1 MAKESGSDEPAEEL
15 REEIA
20 RSRERLTRDLR
31 GLRYELD
38 FPRKIRRS
46 FQTQTVL
53 WLGAAA
59 AAGLLFTVLPRR
71 KKKVYV
77 DLKSGRKSTGRLLE
91 AGFVLGVLKIAANVL
106 KPVLVSFL
114 KKKVSAF
121 ASGSRRSGKV
131 AWF

>member
-1 MAKESGSDEPAEEL
+1 MANEPEHDDPAEEL

-20 RSRERLTRDLR
+20 RSRELVARNLS

-53 WLGAAA
+53 WLAVAA
-59 AAGLLFTVLPRR
+59 AAGLLFTVLPGR

-77 DLKSGRKSTGRLLE
+77 DLKNARKSTGRLLE
-91 AGFVLGVLKIAANVL
+91 AGFLLGVLKIAANVL
-106 KPVLVSFL
+106 NPVIVSFL

-121 ASGSRRSGKV
+121 ASGSRRSGK
-131 AWF
+131 

>member
-1 MAKESGSDEPAEEL
+1 MAKEPEHDDPAEEL

-20 RSRERLTRDLR
+20 RSRELVAQNLS

-53 WLGAAA
+53 WLAAAA
-59 AAGLLFTVLPRR
+59 AAGLVFTVLPRR

-91 AGFVLGVLKIAANVL
+91 AGFLLGVLKIAANVFR
-106 KPVLVSFL
+106 PVIVSFL

-121 ASGSRRSGKV
+121 AIGSDRSGK
-131 AWF
+131 

>member
-1 MAKESGSDEPAEEL
+1 MANEPEHDDPAEEL

-20 RSRERLTRDLR
+20 RSRELVARNLS

-46 FQTQTVL
+46 FRTQTVL
-53 WLGAAA
+53 WLAVAA
-59 AAGLLFTVLPRR
+59 AAGLLFTVLPGR

-77 DLKSGRKSTGRLLE
+77 DLKSARKSTGRLLE
-91 AGFVLGVLKIAANVL
+91 AGFLLGVLKVAANVL
-106 KPVLVSFL
+106 KPVIVSFL

-121 ASGSRRSGKV
+121 ASGSRRSGK
-131 AWF
+131 

>member
-1 MAKESGSDEPAEEL
+1 L

-53 WLGAAA
+53 WLAAAA
-59 AAGLLFTVLPRR
+59 AAGLLFTVLPGR

-77 DLKSGRKSTGRLLE
+77 DLKSAKKSTGRLLE
-91 AGFVLGVLKIAANVL
+91 AGFLLGVLKIAANVL
-106 KPVLVSFL
+106 KPVIVSFL

-121 ASGSRRSGKV
+121 AIGSRRSGK
-131 AWF
+131 

>member
-1 MAKESGSDEPAEEL
+1 MANEPEHYDPAEEL

-20 RSRERLTRDLR
+20 RSRERLTGDLR

-53 WLGAAA
+53 WLAAA
-59 AAGLLFTVLPRR
+59 TAAGLLFTVLPKR

-91 AGFVLGVLKIAANVL
+91 AGFVLGVLKIAANVF
-106 KPVLVSFL
+106 KPVIVSFL

-121 ASGSRRSGKV
+121 ASGSHRSGK
-131 AWF
+131 

>member
-1 MAKESGSDEPAEEL
+1 MAKEFGNDDPAEEL

-53 WLGAAA
+53 WLAAAA
-59 AAGLLFTVLPRR
+59 AAGLVFTVLPRR
-71 KKKVYV
+71 KKKVCI

-91 AGFVLGVLKIAANVL
+91 AGFLLGALKIAANVL
-106 KPVLVSFL
+106 QPVIVSFL
-114 KKKVSAF
+114 KDKVSAF
-121 ASGSRRSGKV
+121 ASGPRRSRK
-131 AWF
+131 W

>member
-1 MAKESGSDEPAEEL
+1 MAKESGSDEPPEEL

-20 RSRERLTRDLR
+20 RSRELVARNLS

-53 WLGAAA
+53 WLAAA
-59 AAGLLFTVLPRR
+59 VAAGLLFTVLPGR
-71 KKKVYV
+71 KRKVYV
-77 DLKSGRKSTGRLLE
+77 GLKSARKSTGRLLE
-91 AGFVLGVLKIAANVL
+91 AGFLLGVLEITANVL
-106 KPVLVSFL
+106 KPVIVSFL

-121 ASGSRRSGKV
+121 ASGSRRLRK
-131 AWF
+131 

>member
-1 MAKESGSDEPAEEL
+1 MAKELGNDDPAEEL

-53 WLGAAA
+53 WLAAAA
-59 AAGLLFTVLPRR
+59 AAGLVFTVLPRR

-77 DLKSGRKSTGRLLE
+77 DLKSGRKSTGRILE
-91 AGFVLGVLKIAANVL
+91 AGFLLGALKIAANVL
-106 KPVLVSFL
+106 KPVIVSFL
-114 KKKVSAF
+114 KDKVSAF
-121 ASGSRRSGKV
+121 ASGPRRSGK
-131 AWF
+131 

>member
-1 MAKESGSDEPAEEL
+1 MAKELGNDDPAEEL

-53 WLGAAA
+53 WLAAAA

-77 DLKSGRKSTGRLLE
+77 DLKSGKKSTGRILE
-91 AGFVLGVLKIAANVL
+91 AGFLLGALKIAANVL
-106 KPVLVSFL
+106 KPVIVSFL
-114 KKKVSAF
+114 KDKVSAF
-121 ASGSRRSGKV
+121 ASGPRRSGK
-131 AWF
+131 

>member
-1 MAKESGSDEPAEEL
+1 MANEPEHDEPAEEL

>member
-1 MAKESGSDEPAEEL
+1 MAKEFGNDDPAEEL

-53 WLGAAA
+53 WLAAAA
-59 AAGLLFTVLPRR
+59 AAGLVFTVLPRR

-77 DLKSGRKSTGRLLE
+77 DLKSGKKSTGRLLE
-91 AGFVLGVLKIAANVL
+91 AGFLLGALKIAANVL
-106 KPVLVSFL
+106 KPVMVSFL
-114 KKKVSAF
+114 KDKVSAF
-121 ASGSRRSGKV
+121 ASGRRRSGK
-131 AWF
+131 